1 MIIKGYKYRIYPTKE
16 QAILMAKHFGCVR
29 WLYNWGLEQ
38 KKKAYEETGKSP
50 TRFALDRQ
58 ITILKKNPETAW
70 LSEVGSRALKSSLLH
85 LERSYVNF
93 FKQGKGNPTF
103 KSKHD
108 SKQSFSTFASNKI
121 VNGKLSIQKFRE
133 GIKINLH
140 RQFEGKIKNVTISRT
155 PSGKY
160 FASILVETPAN
171 IIEPKKPSK
180 KKAVGIDLGIKTFA
194 VLSTGEEIA
203 NPKHLKQS
211 LKRLKRLHRSLSRKV
226 KGSNNRTKAKKIL
239 ALQYE
244 KVTNRRTDFLHKIS
258 SRLISENQTICLE
271 DLNVKGMTQNHKL
284 AQALSDISIGTFNR
298 FMDYKGEW
306 YGTNILRCGRFE
318 PSSKTCNKCGAI
330 NTALTLADRT
340 WTCLNCNTKHD
351 RDINAAKNIR
361 DFCFTN
367 LVRRGSPEFTLA
379 ENEGTRSAKQEV
391 EKQTE
396 KREDGKVL

>member
-16 QAILMAKHFGCVR
+16 QKVLLAKHFGCVR
-29 WLYNWGLEQ
+29 WIYNWGLGQ
-38 KKKAYEETGKSP
+38 KKKAYEETGKSL
-50 TRFALDRQ
+50 TCFQLDSQ
-58 ITILKKNPETAW
+58 VTALKKLPETKW
-70 LSEVGSRALKSSLLH
+70 LSEVSSRALQSSLLH
-85 LERSYVNF
+85 LDRSYVNF
-93 FKQGKGNPTF
+93 FREKKGHPAF

-108 SKQSFSTFASNKI
+108 NRQSFAVPCSNKI
-121 VNGKLSIQKFRE
+121 MGDKLFIPKFRE

-140 RQFEGKIKNVTISRT
+140 RTFEGEIKTVTISRT

-171 IIEPKKPSK
+171 IIKPKKPRK
-180 KKAVGIDLGIKTFA
+180 KNSIGIDLGIKTFA

-203 NPKHLKQS
+203 NPKHLKKS
-211 LKRLKRLHRSLSRKV
+211 LKRLKRLHGSLSRKV

-330 NTALTLADRT
+330 NTALSLADRT

-379 ENEGTRSAKQEV
+379 ENGVTRSLKQEV
-391 EKQTE
+391 EK
-396 KREDGKVL
+396 